1 VVLRLT
7 PMVGGLAQLLGS
19 NMDENLEPTLVWLQE
34 RLLLDDAGFTKLVK
48 TNPSFLGF
56 SLETHAE
63 RMAWLQARLLLDDEK
78 LSKLVHSFPSVLGN
92 SVKGNLKPKLAW
104 LQERLVLDDKS
115 ASKLFLTLPPVLGCS
130 IENNLEPKVA
140 WVVAQLS
147 SSRALRLRHRL

>member
-1 VVLRLT
+1 MNDKSL
-7 PMVGGLAQLLGS
+7 S
-19 NMDENLEPTLVWLQE
+19 
-34 RLLLDDAGFTKLVK
+34 KLVK
-48 TNPSFLGF
+48 TNPSVF
-56 SLETHAE
+56 SCGIDETLE
-63 RMAWLQARLLLDDEK
+63 
-78 LSKLVHSFPSVLGN
+78 
-92 SVKGNLKPKLAW
+92 PKLAW